1 MSNLYLPSNLP
12 LEARINYIAVLS
24 SLENYRMPTDQN
36 ISVEDI
42 INRKM
47 YAWYQQEKVLHSHQ
61 VDEADW
67 FLNFE

>member
-1 MSNLYLPSNLP
+1 MSNLFLPSNLP
-12 LEARINYIAVLS
+12 LEARINYISVLS
-24 SLENYRMPTDQN
+24 SLENYRMPTDEN

-47 YAWYQQEKVLHSHQ
+47 YAWYLQEKVLHSHQ
-61 VDEADW
+61 VDETDW